1 MGNGRLIF
9 LIWSFKVCLTEFF
22 LCFTIIYVWIC
33 FQKMAEKHPRYNRFA
48 RQRYTGGRP
57 VFVSSQTTNI
67 NGRIIGIPPPN
78 TPGFGLMPPPK
89 VGSKAFGF
97 AVNRPGGVDNG
108 GSVFQVHKKGVMG
121 GLPKSVVVDSGM
133 SFPRNTIL
141 RSPTYQD
148 YVSQRTNTRSQSVNI
163 CDKNLGAKAHAS
175 YVRDQE
181 YTSEHINHVPVD
193 IGSHDVGL
201 SPNSFFDV
209 QADKAAELAIAQE
222 FGK

>member
-1 MGNGRLIF
+1 
-9 LIWSFKVCLTEFF
+9 
-22 LCFTIIYVWIC
+22 
-33 FQKMAEKHPRYNRFA
+33 MAEKHPRYNRFA

-57 VFVSSQTTNI
+57 VFVSSQI
-67 NGRIIGIPPPN
+67 KYPPN
-78 TPGFGLMPPPK
+78 TPGFGLMPTPK
-89 VGSKAFGF
+89 VGSKPLGF
-97 AVNRPGGVDNG
+97 AVNRPGGVDNF
-108 GSVFQVHKKGVMG
+108 GSVFQVHKKGVTG

-133 SFPRNTIL
+133 SFPRNTHL

-148 YVSQRTNTRSQSVNI
+148 YVSQRTKTRSQSVNN

-181 YTSEHINHVPVD
+181 YTSDHINHVPAD

-222 FGK
+222 FGKLVIIVCHEIIYKRFF